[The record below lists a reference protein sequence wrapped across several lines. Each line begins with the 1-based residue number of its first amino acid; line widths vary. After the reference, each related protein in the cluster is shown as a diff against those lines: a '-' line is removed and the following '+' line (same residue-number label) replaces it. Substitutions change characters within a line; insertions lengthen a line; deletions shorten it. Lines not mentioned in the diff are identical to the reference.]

1 VSGIL
6 PGNSALGTV
15 LHALAGY
22 DPQPTGMH
30 MLFYAVTFIIVLI
43 GMRLAAPKK

>member
-1 VSGIL
+1 
-6 PGNSALGTV
+6 V

-22 DPQPTGMH
+22 DPQPSGMH
-30 MLFYAVTFIIVLI
+30 MLFYVATFIVVFI